1 MGNKYGTKIEI
12 KEDFRTI
19 DSIREESN
27 QIFNSIENI
36 LSKEEKVDKFIK
48 AINLDNT
55 NEKIIKGY
63 DKFLLVNKIESYE
76 ADIKEY
82 LLFFTEIKD
91 GKKEIFNFFDR
102 MIAYKGDWEDRIN
115 FFQFLLKEINFF
127 EQIKYKNNL
136 PLIKNYNNIYYC
148 KQYENLI
155 KFLFE
160 KYTKEKKQSLLKL
173 IRKNTQEIEN
183 FKKHMIESKKYMPAT
198 IKEIDKIICCD
209 FFQTFIQLLADF
221 INKIKHFIDYLKETS
236 VDEFLIDINKNEL
249 LDNLLF
255 FIEKRKFTKTDNPI
269 ITNEYFIFNDSAL
282 DLESQIKIYKNEDIK
297 ITMPNNNALNHI
309 IIITYKDGNPIKFNF
324 DLYSLGYACNEIQ
337 IQHSKVCDYEKLKFS
352 KFDINNFFRKIWENI
367 TKDIKDIFSS
377 ECIKDFLKNHN
388 LFDLFN
394 YNSQEILNDILE
406 NVKFYPFISENS
418 YSCFSEDFQTIYLQG
433 ITIKEIDSAE
443 YFIVLYAFQLICL
456 IHELFQFYF
465 SYMRFISKEKNRFN
479 FPLQKNCSSYKIE
492 EGGESRKYI
501 EEKLFGRQIQ
511 NLSVKESL
519 FIFSM
524 KDYKGGFEN
533 FRKDFEKC
541 NILQN
546 GEFKFENF
554 KKYIQKFNHIFA
566 SLEIEENNIDID
578 KSYCLSNKKGGVGED
593 IFVFKLPPYY
603 QKELENTENIL
614 LNECMKKIKEK
625 KENALYK

>member
-1 MGNKYGTKIEI
+1 MGNKYGTKNEL

-27 QIFNSIENI
+27 RIFNSIENI
-36 LSKEEKVDKFIK
+36 LPKEEKVNKFIK

-63 DKFLLVNKIESYE
+63 DKFLLMNKSETYE

-148 KQYENLI
+148 KQYEKLI
-155 KFLFE
+155 KCLFE

-173 IRKNTQEIEN
+173 IRKNAQEIEN
-183 FKKHMIESKKYMPAT
+183 FKKNMIESKKYMPAT

-209 FFQTFIQLLADF
+209 FFQTFIQLLSDF
-221 INKIKHFIDYLKETS
+221 INKIKYFIDYLKETS
-236 VDEFLIDINKNEL
+236 VDEFLIEINKNEL

-255 FIEKRKFTKTDNPI
+255 FIEKRKFTKIDNPI
-269 ITNEYFIFNDSAL
+269 ITNEYFLFNDSAL

-297 ITMPNNNALNHI
+297 ITIPNDNVLNHI
-309 IIITYKDGNPIKFNF
+309 VIITYKDSNPIEFNS

-337 IQHSKVCDYEKLKFS
+337 IQHSKVCNYEKLKFS
-352 KFDINNFFRKIWENI
+352 KFDTNNIFRKIWENI
-367 TKDIKDIFSS
+367 KKDIKDIFSS
-377 ECIKDFLKNHN
+377 ECIKDFLKIHN

-394 YNSQEILNDILE
+394 YNSQEILNEILE

-456 IHELFQFYF
+456 IHELFNFYF